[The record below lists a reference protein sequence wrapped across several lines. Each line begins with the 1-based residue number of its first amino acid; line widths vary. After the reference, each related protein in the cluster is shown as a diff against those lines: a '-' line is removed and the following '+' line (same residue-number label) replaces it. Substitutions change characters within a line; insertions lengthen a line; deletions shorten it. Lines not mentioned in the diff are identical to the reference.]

1 MKKSLSVVAIV
12 QLLLL
17 VLITCGLAIAS
28 GQMEGLTKANPIMVD
43 QAKET
48 VSLLAEVNGKY
59 FYTPARHAV
68 VFEGG
73 SNANK
78 SVFRALVDVE
88 PFHTALVEIGA
99 KAGENMTFKNKEKT
113 HVQGDV
119 LLVSVTWEGAE
130 REYDLDEVI
139 TDSNGKPLIVRF
151 GGNLPA
157 ALKKRTGC
165 LLCLDSCPV
174 GIASNFTY
182 TYGAVEKRG
191 EVSFMGNRNLLPP
204 DGSVVVIKLKKHRL
218 GV

>member
-1 MKKSLSVVAIV
+1 MKKPLSVVVVV
-12 QLLLL
+12 QVLLL
-17 VLITCGLAIAS
+17 VFITCGLAIAS
-28 GQMEGLTKANPIMVD
+28 DQLDGLTKEKPIMVD

-59 FYTPARHAV
+59 LYTPARHSV

-73 SNANK
+73 SNGNK
-78 SVFRALVDVE
+78 SVFRALVNVE

-113 HVQGDV
+113 HVQGDI
-119 LLVSVTWEGAE
+119 LLVTVTWEGAE

-139 TDSNGKPLIVRF
+139 TDSNGKPLIMRF

-157 ALKKRTGC
+157 ALNKRTGC

-174 GIASNFTY
+174 GIVSNFTY

-191 EVSFMGNRNLLPP
+191 DVSFIGNRNLLPQN
-204 DGSVVVIKLKKHRL
+204 GSVVVIKLKKQRM

>member
-1 MKKSLSVVAIV
+1 MKMPLSVKVVV
-12 QLLLL
+12 Q
-17 VLITCGLAIAS
+17 VLSLFFITCSLAIAAD
-28 GQMEGLTKANPIMVD
+28 QLEGLTKANPIMVD
-43 QAKET
+43 QVKET

-59 FYTPARHAV
+59 LYAPV

-73 SNANK
+73 GNGNK
-78 SVFRALVDVE
+78 SVFRALVNVE

-99 KAGENMTFKNKEKT
+99 KAGENMTFNNKEKT
-113 HVQGDV
+113 HVQGNI
-119 LLVSVTWEGAE
+119 LLVTVTWEGAE

-139 TDSNGKPLIVRF
+139 TDSNGKPLIMRF

-174 GIASNFTY
+174 GIVSNFTY

-191 EVSFMGNRNLLPP
+191 EVSFMGNSNLLPP
-204 DGSVVVIKLKKHRL
+204 NGSVVVIKLKKQKL

>member
-1 MKKSLSVVAIV
+1 MNKPLSIVAVVQV
-12 QLLLL
+12 LLL
-17 VLITCGLAIAS
+17 VFITCSLANAS
-28 GQMEGLTKANPIMVD
+28 DQLEGLTKANPIMVD
-43 QAKET
+43 QTKQT
-48 VSLLAEVNGKY
+48 VSLLAEVKGKY
-59 FYTPARHAV
+59 LYTPARHAV

-73 SNANK
+73 SNGGK
-78 SVFRALVDVE
+78 SIFRALVNVE

-113 HVQGDV
+113 HVQGDI
-119 LLVSVTWEGAE
+119 LLVTVTWEGAE

-139 TDSNGKPLIVRF
+139 TDSNGKPLVMRF

-157 ALKKRTGC
+157 ALEKRTGC

-174 GIASNFTY
+174 GIVSNFTY

-204 DGSVVVIKLKKHRL
+204 DGSVVVIKLKRQKL

>member
-1 MKKSLSVVAIV
+1 MKMPLSAKVVVQVLSLFF
-12 QLLLL
+12 
-17 VLITCGLAIAS
+17 ITCSLAIAAD
-28 GQMEGLTKANPIMVD
+28 QLEGLTKANPIMVD

-59 FYTPARHAV
+59 LYAPTRHAV

-73 SNANK
+73 GNGNK
-78 SVFRALVDVE
+78 SVFRALVNVE
-88 PFHTALVEIGA
+88 PFHKALVEIGA

-119 LLVSVTWEGAE
+119 LLVTVTWEEAE

-139 TDSNGKPLIVRF
+139 TDSNGKSIVMRF

-157 ALKKRTGC
+157 ALKKRTDC

-174 GIASNFTY
+174 GIVSNFTY

-204 DGSVVVIKLKKHRL
+204 NGSVVVIKLKKQRL

>member
-1 MKKSLSVVAIV
+1 MHRPLSIVAVVQAFSLVF
-12 QLLLL
+12 
-17 VLITCGLAIAS
+17 ITCSLATAS
-28 GQMEGLTKANPIMVD
+28 DQLEGLTKANPIMVD

-48 VSLLAEVNGKY
+48 VSLLAEINGKY
-59 FYTPARHAV
+59 FYTPTRHAL

-73 SNANK
+73 SNGNK
-78 SVFRALVDVE
+78 SVFRALVNVG
-88 PFHTALVEIGA
+88 PFHNALVEVGA
-99 KAGENMTFKNKEKT
+99 KAGENMTLQNKEKT
-113 HVQGDV
+113 HVQGDI
-119 LLVSVTWEGAE
+119 LLVTVTWEGAD

-139 TDSNGKPLIVRF
+139 TDSNGKPLVMRF

-174 GIASNFTY
+174 GVVSNFTY

-191 EVSFMGNRNLLPP
+191 EVTFMGNGNVLPP
-204 DGSVVVIKLKKHRL
+204 DGSLVVIKLKKQKQ

>member
-1 MKKSLSVVAIV
+1 MKKPLSVKVVV
-12 QLLLL
+12 Q
-17 VLITCGLAIAS
+17 VLSLFFITCSLANAS
-28 GQMEGLTKANPIMVD
+28 DQLEGLTKANPIMID
-43 QAKET
+43 QAKQT

-59 FYTPARHAV
+59 LYTTARHAV

-73 SNANK
+73 SNGNK
-78 SVFRALVDVE
+78 SIFRALVNVA
-88 PFHTALVEIGA
+88 PFHAALVEIGA

-113 HVQGDV
+113 HVQGDI
-119 LLVSVTWEGAE
+119 LLVTVTWEGAE

-139 TDSNGKPLIVRF
+139 TDSNGKPHVMRF

-174 GIASNFTY
+174 GVVSNFTY

-204 DGSVVVIKLKKHRL
+204 DGSAVVIKLKRQKL
-218 GV
+218 VV